1 MCLAHK
7 ANIVVEQNMKIARAF
22 RLTAALAALALTQ
35 SPTAF
40 ADDAGW
46 YAGFNAGQSR
56 AKIDDARIANGLLL
70 DGFTTTSIG
79 DDNHHFGFKAF
90 GGYEFNRYF
99 ALESGYFDLGRFG
112 FTADTLPAGSLR
124 GDIKIKGVNFDAV
137 GSVPI
142 GEKFSLFARAGVNYA
157 DSKDSFSGTGA
168 VAVINPSPHKWAANY
183 KFGFGAEYDFNR
195 FVGMRLEG
203 ERYRVDDAVGNKGDV
218 DLYSAGLVFKFGR
231 AEPAP
236 IPRAVAPEPVVQAAP
251 PPPPPPPPPPAPPI
265 RKRISFSAD
274 SLFDFAKD
282 TVKPAGKQAL
292 DVFAAELK
300 GAQFDVITVTGY
312 TDRIGSHDYNMKLS
326 TRRAESVK
334 SYLVETAGIPSD
346 KITARG
352 ADGSD
357 PVTKPDEC
365 PGEKRT
371 PKLIACLQPDRR
383 VDVEVVGSRLQ
394 AAPNNN

>member
-1 MCLAHK
+1 
-7 ANIVVEQNMKIARAF
+7 MKIARAF
-22 RLTAALAALALTQ
+22 RMMAALAALAVTL
-35 SPTAF
+35 SPAAS
-40 ADDAGW
+40 ADDSGW

-56 AKIDDARIANGLLL
+56 AKIDDSRIADDLLLNGL
-70 DGFTTTSIG
+70 TTTSIS
-79 DDNHHFGFKAF
+79 DDKRHFGFKVF

-99 ALESGYFDLGRFG
+99 ALESGYFNLGRFG

-124 GDIKIKGVNFDAV
+124 GDIKIQGANFDAV

-142 GEKFSLFARAGVNYA
+142 GEKFSLFARAGLNYA
-157 DSKDSFSGTGA
+157 DSKDSFAGTGS
-168 VAVINPSPHKWAANY
+168 VAVLNSSPHKWAANY

-203 ERYRVDDAVGNKGDV
+203 ERYRVDDAVGNKGDI

-231 AEPAP
+231 TEAAPAP
-236 IPRAVAPEPVVQAAP
+236 RPVAAAPVVEAAPEPPPAP
-251 PPPPPPPPPPAPPI
+251 PPPPPPPPV

-274 SLFDFAKD
+274 SLYDFAKD

-292 DVFAAELK
+292 DLFAADLR

-312 TDRIGSHDYNMKLS
+312 SDRIGSHDYNMKLS

-334 SYLVETAGIPSD
+334 SYLVDTAGIPAD
-346 KITARG
+346 KIEARG

-357 PVTKPDEC
+357 PVTKPDDC

-371 PKLIACLQPDRR
+371 AKLIACLQPDRR

-394 AAPNNN
+394 PAARIN